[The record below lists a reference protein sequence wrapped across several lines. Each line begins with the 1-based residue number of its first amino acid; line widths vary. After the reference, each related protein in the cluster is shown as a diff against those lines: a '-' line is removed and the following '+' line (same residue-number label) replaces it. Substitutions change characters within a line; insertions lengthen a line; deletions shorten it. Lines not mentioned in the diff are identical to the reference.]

1 MKITL
6 FGKFAKKRLFLTYT
20 LRFIH
25 IKRKV
30 ELFAKNQNLDFKP
43 LLKIA
48 YNQKI
53 LDFCV
58 NHSYYIYVK

>member
-1 MKITL
+1 ML
-6 FGKFAKKRLFLTYT
+6 DSYFA
-20 LRFIH
+20 LRFIY

-43 LLKIA
+43 FLKFA
-48 YNQKI
+48 YRQKV

-58 NHSYYIYVK
+58 NHSYYIYVKRKV